1 MIRKERMRKTLRAA
15 LVAAAGAAAL
25 AFAGSAIAANTA
37 TVAVWHAPMVL
48 NGSSSTTIHVS
59 IPKTTDP
66 IAATNIYV
74 PAGYTLDLSQATGTN
89 IGSVEAS
96 AFSYDNGLTLPLSGS
111 VTTDAPANHV
121 SDSSACART
130 ATSAAVWILN
140 LSVAG
145 QTIALPLYVN
155 PTAGAEQA
163 LGAYKLSI
171 CLPPPD
177 VPIGTPGRSANGAQV
192 LDAKFTVNGI
202 FKTPGTSAAYRWE
215 SLFTPYNPGKGTVNP
230 AGTFETRSLVQLPVG
245 MTLSSTYNKK
255 KGTYLLK
262 GKLAEGGIGI
272 ASARVDIFRSASKA
286 TLPRLGSTA
295 TKSNGSFTA
304 AGKVKKK
311 KTTYFKASSSAGER
325 DFPQGCANPLPPTV
339 APAGC
344 VSATLSPFTAASAV
358 IRLKS

>member
-1 MIRKERMRKTLRAA
+1 MRKTLRTS
-15 LVAAAGAAAL
+15 LVAAAGAVAL
-25 AFAGSAIAANTA
+25 AFAGSALAANTA
-37 TVAVWHAPMVL
+37 TVAVSHTPMVL

-66 IAATNIYV
+66 IAAINIYV
-74 PAGYTLDLSQATGTN
+74 PAGYTPNLSQAAGTN

-96 AFSYDNGLTLPLSGS
+96 AFSYDNSLTLPLSGS
-111 VTTDAPANHV
+111 VTTDAPANHA

-130 ATSAAVWILN
+130 AASAAVWILN

-145 QTIALPLYVN
+145 QTIALPLYIN
-155 PTAGAEQA
+155 PTVGAEQA

-177 VPIGTPGRSANGAQV
+177 VPVGTPGRSANGAQV

-202 FKTPGTSAAYRWE
+202 FKTPATAAAYRWE
-215 SLFTPYNPGKGTVNP
+215 SLFTPYNPGKGTVNL

-245 MTLSSTYNKK
+245 LSLSSTYNKK

-262 GKLAEGGIGI
+262 GKLAAGGIGVAAI
-272 ASARVDIFRSASKA
+272 PVDIFRSASKT
-286 TLPRLGSTA
+286 TLPRVGSA
-295 TKSNGSFTA
+295 TSKADGSFTA
-304 AGKVKKK
+304 TGKVKKK
-311 KTTYFKASSSAGER
+311 KTTYFKASASAGER
-325 DFPQGCANPLPPTV
+325 DFTAQGCTNPLPQTV

-344 VSATLSPFTAASAV
+344 ASATLSPLSATSAV